1 MRIPYLVTA
10 LAFALGLGFL
20 VWGTSISDAV
30 TLLGI
35 TFHPR
40 LAKGVGL
47 LTVLL
52 SVITML
58 ALFGSSL
65 PPNEAE
71 RRREAALS
79 EMRDRY
85 RALQNRDSAQRTPA
99 TESPRAGRF
108 ANESR
113 AREKISRL
121 AKAGERAER

>member
-1 MRIPYLVTA
+1 MKISYLITA

-20 VWGTSISDAV
+20 IWGTSSSDEV
-30 TLLGI
+30 TLLGV

-40 LAKGVGL
+40 IAKSVGL
-47 LTVLL
+47 ITMLL
-52 SVITML
+52 SVITIL

-71 RRREAALS
+71 RRREATLS

-85 RALQNRDSAQRTPA
+85 RTMEDRDGAQRTHA

-108 ANESR
+108 ANENG
-113 AREKISRL
+113 AQEKISRPTKYT
-121 AKAGERAER
+121 A